1 MSPSTNTIK
10 LGTLKKKS
18 TRKQLLKFMK
28 SFQKIFGVAYYSPIK
43 NKRILKDQFV
53 SKTFL
58 AFTLLSISMV
68 IFIGI
73 GLFYKSIPLLNS
85 TSLSNLLFS
94 SEWKPFKEAFG
105 FYSFIVGTLWVT
117 AISIIIALPLSI
129 LSAIYLSEY
138 AHSRVRKLVLPLI
151 ELLSGIPPVL
161 YGVWGV
167 LVIVPLIQDRIAPH
181 FVEFTTGYSVL
192 AGGIVL
198 AIMIFP
204 LIISIIIEVFDN
216 VPEDL
221 RNASLSLGATQWQTT
236 KKVVL
241 RKSFDGIIAAVVL
254 AISRAFGETIAVLMV
269 CGNLAQIPN
278 SIFDSGYPLPALI
291 ANNYGEMMS
300 IPMYDSA
307 IMFAALLLFVII
319 FLFNTVSRVIL
330 YRIEKRNT

>member
-1 MSPSTNTIK
+1 MKNI
-10 LGTLKKKS
+10 
-18 TRKQLLKFMK
+18 RLLKDRF
-28 SFQKIFGVAYYSPIK
+28 I
-43 NKRILKDQFV
+43 

-58 AFTLLSISMV
+58 ALTLLSISTVVM
-68 IFIGI
+68 IGL
-73 GLFYKSIPLLNS
+73 GLFYKSIPILNS
-85 TSLSNLLFS
+85 TSLYNLLFS

-105 FYSFIVGTLWVT
+105 FYPFIVGTLWVT
-117 AISIIIALPLSI
+117 AIAIIIALPLSM
-129 LSAIYLSEY
+129 LTAIYLSEY
-138 AHSRVRKLVLPLI
+138 AHIRIRKLVLPLI

-167 LVIVPLIQDRIAPH
+167 LVIIPLIQDQIAPH

-204 LIISIIIEVFDN
+204 LIISIVIEVFDN
-216 VPEDL
+216 VPQDL

-241 RKSFDGIIAAVVL
+241 RKSIDGIVAAVVL

-269 CGNLAQIPN
+269 CGNLAQVPQN
-278 SIFDSGYPLPALI
+278 LFDSAYPLPALI

-307 IMFAALLLFVII
+307 LMFAALLLFIII
-319 FLFNTVSRVIL
+319 FLFNALSRIIL
-330 YRIEKRNT
+330 YRIEKRNN

>member
-1 MSPSTNTIK
+1 
-10 LGTLKKKS
+10 
-18 TRKQLLKFMK
+18 MK
-28 SFQKIFGVAYYSPIK
+28 ITKNFQKICRVTFSNTLK
-43 NKRILKDQFV
+43 NKRLLKDQLV

-58 AFTLLSISMV
+58 GFTLLSISIV
-68 IFIGI
+68 VLIAI

-85 TSLSNLLFS
+85 ASISDLLLS

-105 FYSFIVGTLWVT
+105 FYPFIVGTLWVT
-117 AISIIIALPLSI
+117 AISITIALPLSI
-129 LSAIYLSEY
+129 LTAIYLSEY
-138 AHSRVRKLVLPLI
+138 AHVRVRKLVLPLI

-216 VPEDL
+216 IPQDL
-221 RNASLSLGATQWQTT
+221 RNASLSLGATQWQTI

-307 IMFAALLLFVII
+307 LMFAALLLFVII
-319 FLFNTVSRVIL
+319 FLFNTISRVIL

>member
-1 MSPSTNTIK
+1 MKNI
-10 LGTLKKKS
+10 
-18 TRKQLLKFMK
+18 RLLKDRL
-28 SFQKIFGVAYYSPIK
+28 I
-43 NKRILKDQFV
+43 
-53 SKTFL
+53 SKAFL
-58 AFTLLSISMV
+58 ALTILSISTV
-68 IFIGI
+68 ILIGV
-73 GLFYKSIPLLNS
+73 GLFYKSLPILNS
-85 TSLSNLLFS
+85 TSLYNLLFS

-105 FYSFIVGTLWVT
+105 FYPFIVGTLWVT
-117 AISIIIALPLSI
+117 AIAIIIALPLSI
-129 LSAIYLSEY
+129 LTAIYLSEY
-138 AHSRVRKLVLPLI
+138 AHIRVRKLVLPLI

-204 LIISIIIEVFDN
+204 LIISIVIEVFDN
-216 VPEDL
+216 VPQDL

-241 RKSFDGIIAAVVL
+241 RKSFDGIVAAVVL

-269 CGNLAQIPN
+269 CGNLAQVPN
-278 SIFDSGYPLPALI
+278 SLFDSAYPLPALI

-307 IMFAALLLFVII
+307 LMFAALLLFVII
-319 FLFNTVSRVIL
+319 FLFNALSRIIL